1 MKYITKYKSPNYNS
15 RKNSRVQLII
25 IHYTALKNTLEAI
38 SYLCKKEKKVS
49 SHYLI
54 SQNGDVYNLVEDKYR
69 AWHAGQA
76 FWHEITDINSI
87 SIGIEL
93 DYNPSGK
100 NNKFSF
106 KMIYSLKKLIRKLLK
121 NYKINKNGIL
131 AHSDIAPFR
140 KKDPGKHF
148 PWQLLSSSKLIL
160 NFRKLKKREIKIM
173 EKWFHSHNLKSKKRK
188 TILALSL
195 IGYDT
200 REVYKNDKLY
210 NKLIRS
216 YRNRYLNSKDK
227 NNNKS
232 IYNTLI
238 KHLFNFLLTKN

>member
-1 MKYITKYKSPNYNS
+1 MKYITKYRSPNYNS
-15 RKNSRVQLII
+15 RNNSRVQLII

-54 SQNGDVYNLVEDKYR
+54 SQNGNIYSLVEDKYR

-93 DYNPSGK
+93 DYNPKGK

-106 KMIYSLKKLIRKLLK
+106 KMISSLKKLIRKLQK

-148 PWQLLSSSKLIL
+148 PWQSLSSSKLIL
-160 NFRKLKKREIKIM
+160 NLRKLKKREIQII
-173 EKWFHSHNLKSKKRK
+173 EKWFHSHNLKSEKQK

-210 NKLIRS
+210 NKLIS
-216 YRNRYLNSKDK
+216 AYRNRYQKRNDI
-227 NNNKS
+227 NNNES